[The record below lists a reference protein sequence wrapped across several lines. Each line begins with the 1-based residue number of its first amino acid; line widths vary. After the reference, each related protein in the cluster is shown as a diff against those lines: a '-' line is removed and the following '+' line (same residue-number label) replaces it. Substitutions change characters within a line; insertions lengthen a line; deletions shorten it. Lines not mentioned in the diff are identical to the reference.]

1 MSLSISPCGTR
12 ALAVSPDARLSLYH
26 TQDAER
32 RTQTF
37 FERQHLSCAYT
48 SAPSWAPAGAGAG
61 GAAAAAGGGGGGSSL
76 VALGTA
82 AGSVVV
88 WDVARGEVKARLG
101 GPEAAGAPPAAS
113 PAAAEGGASGG
124 KGKRRQR
131 EGCAGFAAPVRGLWW
146 RQGGSAGGQVLACAE
161 GSGWVQGWELGA
173 DGRAA
178 AAAAAGG
185 SSVGVPA
192 TAAWRT
198 GEKSGVTRVAGVA
211 AAAEDGA
218 SEGLV
223 LAAATGTIAALAGAD
238 GKRAAALSALAGHA
252 LPVTALAVSSDEVRG

>member
-1 MSLSISPCGTR
+1 M
-12 ALAVSPDARLSLYH
+12 LASASKDA
-26 TQDAER
+26 
-32 RTQTF
+32 
-37 FERQHLSCAYT
+37 
-48 SAPSWAPAGAGAG
+48 
-61 GAAAAAGGGGGGSSL
+61 
-76 VALGTA
+76 V
-82 AGSVVV
+82 VVV

-252 LPVTALAVSSDEVRG
+252 LPVTALAVSSDEVRGWEGACCVKGGRRLSARLSQRPEPPSFPHLPHPPPLAPLPPPLAQHLFRGGSDAHCQRL